1 MTISSPLAGGGGPS
15 ANLPDFY
22 KLHSFYEL
30 GSTNDEVRELA
41 ERNAPEGTIVW
52 ALEQD
57 AGRGRRGREWVSPP
71 GNLYASLLL
80 RPHCSPAAAAQLS
93 FVAALALHAT
103 VTQAIGAPDT
113 VRVKWPNDVLVRGRK
128 IAGILLESHAGGGVL
143 DWVIVGTGLNVIS
156 FPPDADR
163 PATSLAAEGDPTG
176 VDHVLEDYAGHFLSW
191 YRRWLDGGFADIRAN
206 WLKLAYGLGGPIEV
220 RLAHES
226 FHGAFQGL
234 DPTGAL
240 IVDTQTGRRVV
251 AAGDVYQPV
260 DL

>member
-1 MTISSPLAGGGGPS
+1 MTLSLSPAGGGGPS
-15 ANLPDFY
+15 ADLPGFY
-22 KLHSFYEL
+22 HLHSHYQL
-30 GSTNDEVRELA
+30 GSTNDEARELA
-41 ERNAPEGTIVW
+41 EHNAPEGTVVW

-71 GNLYASLLL
+71 GNLYTSLLL

-93 FVAALALHAT
+93 FVTALALHAT
-103 VTQAIGAPDT
+103 VAQAIGTPDR
-113 VRVKWPNDVLVRGRK
+113 VRLKWPNDVLIAGRK
-128 IAGILLESHAGGGVL
+128 VAGILLESHAGGGVL

-156 FPPDADR
+156 FPPEAER
-163 PATSLAAEGDPTG
+163 PATSLAAEGEPAG
-176 VDHVLEDYAGHFLSW
+176 VNHVLEDYAGHFLGW
-191 YRRWLDGGFADIRAN
+191 YRRWLDNGFAEIRAE

-220 RLAHES
+220 RLAHEQ
-226 FHGAFQGL
+226 FNGVFQGL

-240 IVDTQTGRRVV
+240 IVDTQSGRRVV